1 MLNEFLCPDDAGRKI
16 PSQTKLQI
24 KYNEKI
30 ASKNINC
37 VGSMRAILDVWS
49 IGNFLDYSQNVRGT
63 RNKEEEE
70 KNSYSISHTFR

>member
-37 VGSMRAILDVWS
+37 VGSMRAILDV
-49 IGNFLDYSQNVRGT
+49 
-63 RNKEEEE
+63 
-70 KNSYSISHTFR
+70 